1 MNYHQIQSYFQMK
14 PHFFLLFT
22 TNISTININEELKK
36 KKNVLT
42 AQWKVS
48 FNSDP
53 TKQVH
58 EVIVSRKKPCYPT
71 TKIL

>member
-1 MNYHQIQSYFQMK
+1 MK

-36 KKNVLT
+36 KNVLT
-42 AQWKVS
+42 APWKVS
-48 FNSDP
+48 FNPDP
-53 TKQVH
+53 TKQVD

-71 TKIL
+71 AKIL